1 MQASAERQFEAGHPT
16 SAGHFPG
23 NSIIPGAVLLDEV
36 ARAIGTGSTPTM
48 LDEILTAKF
57 LHPVRPGDR
66 IIIRWETTPS
76 GTTRFECRLAEPDT
90 LVLSGTLRMR
100 CPSR

>member
-1 MQASAERQFEAGHPT
+1 MQESAERQFEAEHPT

-36 ARAIGTGSTPTM
+36 ARMIGGGAKV
-48 LDEILTAKF
+48 LDEILAAKF
-57 LHPVRPGDR
+57 FHPVRPGDR
-66 IIIRWETTPS
+66 IVMLWETTPG
-76 GTTRFECRLAEPDT
+76 GTTRFECRLAEPDK